1 MPLAAH
7 GVTHVG
13 RRRSNEDTMLVDSAL
28 GLFIVADG
36 MGGHNAGE
44 VASAIAVRVI
54 HEFVAERVGPTE
66 RTLVEGLCL
75 ANDEVLTAAAD
86 EPKYEGMGTTV
97 VAAYVSGPRVV
108 FGSVGDSRIY
118 LLHGDGLTQLTT
130 DDSWLSRVLA
140 EDAMSPEDAQRHPMR
155 HVLTKVIGL
164 RDGMEPASGE
174 TAFAPGDVLMLCS
187 DGLHGSL
194 NDAQIGEV
202 LASGRPVA
210 AMAQQLVDE
219 ALAAGASDNVTVV
232 VVQRS

>member
-1 MPLAAH
+1 MLAAH

-13 RRRSNEDTMLVDSAL
+13 RRRTNEDTMLVDSVL

-44 VASAIAVRVI
+44 VASAIAVRAI
-54 HEFVAERVGPTE
+54 HAFVAGRAGATE
-66 RTLVEGLCL
+66 RTLAEGLCL

-97 VAAYVSGPRVV
+97 VAAYVSGSRVF

-118 LLHGDGLTQLTT
+118 LFRDGRLTQLTT
-130 DDSWLSRVLA
+130 DDSWLSRMLGD
-140 EDAMSPEDAQRHPMR
+140 EAMSPEDAQRHPMR

-164 RDGMEPASGE
+164 RDGMDPASGAAE
-174 TAFAPGDVLMLCS
+174 FAPGDVLLLCS
-187 DGLHGSL
+187 DGLHGALS
-194 NDAQIGEV
+194 DGQIAEL
-202 LASGRPVA
+202 LAGGRPVA
-210 AMAQQLVDE
+210 DTAQRLVDD
-219 ALAAGASDNVTVV
+219 ALASGASDNVTVV

>member
-13 RRRSNEDTMLVDSAL
+13 RRRSNEDTMLVDEAL

-54 HEFVAERVGPTE
+54 HEFVAARVGATE

-97 VAAYVSGPRVV
+97 VAAYVSGPRVL

-118 LLHGDGLTQLTT
+118 LARGGELRLLTT
-130 DDSWLSRVLA
+130 DDSWLSRVLSD
-140 EDAMSPEDAQRHPMR
+140 ETMSPEDAQRHPMR

-174 TAFAPGDVLMLCS
+174 ADFAPGDVLLLCS

-194 NDAQIGEV
+194 SDARIGQL
-202 LASGRPVA
+202 LAGDRPVA
-210 AMAQQLVDE
+210 ETAQRLVDE

-232 VVQRS
+232 VVRRS

>member
-1 MPLAAH
+1 
-7 GVTHVG
+7 
-13 RRRSNEDTMLVDSAL
+13 MLVDPAL

-44 VASAIAVRVI
+44 VASAIAVRTI
-54 HEFVAERVGPTE
+54 HDFVAARVGATE
-66 RTLVEGLCL
+66 RALVESLCL

-97 VAAYVSGPRVV
+97 VAAHVIGPRVL

-118 LLHGDGLTQLTT
+118 LSRGEGLTQLTT
-130 DDSWLSRVLA
+130 DDSWLERVLS
-140 EDAMSPEDAQRHPMR
+140 EEAMSPEDAQRHPMR

-174 TAFAPGDVLMLCS
+174 TDFATGDVLMLCS

-194 NDAQIGEV
+194 SDARIGEV

-210 AMAQQLVDE
+210 EMAQRLVDE

-232 VVQRS
+232 VVQQS